1 MLRIGNSI
9 DFHPFKE
16 NRDFILGGIKI
27 DYCLGLDGI
36 SDGDALLH
44 SIAEAILGALALGD
58 LGKFFKEEDSKGID
72 SKIILKKTVSMMKDM
87 NYRVVNVDSMVLIE
101 KPRLAPYIDAI
112 KDVIAKILEID
123 KSYVS
128 VKATTMEKRGIIGKG
143 EGVLAETVILLEGG
157 EKWLKQILANLK

>member
-157 EKWLKQILANLK
+157 EK